1 MTKEE
6 LAALFPFAE
15 ISATGSR
22 AICSPPP
29 VNSDA
34 DFLVFLKSH
43 DDMTDFVSVASQAG
57 FEWESNE
64 HYQEVADDGFMSW
77 RRGMVN
83 LIVTKNREFAAS
95 HRLATSVCKRLNVM
109 SKEDR
114 VAVFRAFL
122 YAEEAP

>member
-1 MTKEE
+1 MTVGE

-29 VNSDA
+29 VSSDA
-34 DFLVFLKSH
+34 DFLVLLKSS
-43 DDMTDFVSVASQAG
+43 DDMSDFVSAAREAG

-64 HYQEVADDGFMSW
+64 HYQQVVEDGFMSW

-83 LIVTKNREFAAS
+83 LIVTKNVEFAAS

-122 YAEEAP
+122 YAEEAQ